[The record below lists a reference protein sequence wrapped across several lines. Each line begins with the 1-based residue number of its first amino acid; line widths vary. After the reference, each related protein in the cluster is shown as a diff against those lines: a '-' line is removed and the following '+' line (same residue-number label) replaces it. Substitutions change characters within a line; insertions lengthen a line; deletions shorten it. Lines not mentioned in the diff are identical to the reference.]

1 MAENLFHSLI
11 IHSFILNHLHSSFLE
26 ICQGQMLI
34 INYIKILIMTLA
46 DHGEQAIVSTD
57 YIAQI

>member
-1 MAENLFHSLI
+1 MAENLFRSLI
-11 IHSFILNHLHSSFLE
+11 IPSFILNLHSSFLE

-46 DHGEQAIVSTD
+46 GHGERAIVSTD